1 MAKVILT
8 HEVSGL
14 GRAGDVVDV
23 KNGYARNYLLPQ
35 GFAVSWSQ
43 GGQKQVDQIRQ
54 AREAKALQTHE
65 EATALKEALEKD
77 PIVIRQRAGAEG
89 RLFGSVTRQVIE
101 EAVAEAGIGS
111 IDHRTIDIPQ
121 AIKVTGRHDATVSLR
136 DGVVAN
142 LVIQVVG
149 TK

>member
-23 KNGYARNYLLPQ
+23 KNGYARNFLLPQ
-35 GFAVSWSQ
+35 GYAVAWSQ
-43 GGQKQVDQIRQ
+43 GGQKQVDQIRS

-65 EATALKEALEKD
+65 EAVSLKEALEKD

-89 RLFGSVTRQVIE
+89 RLFGSVTRQAIE
-101 EAVAEAGIGS
+101 DAVAEAGIGQ

-121 AIKVTGRHDATVSLR
+121 PIKVAGRHEATVALR
-136 DGVVAN
+136 DGVIAT
-142 LVIQVVG
+142 LTIQVVG

>member
-23 KNGYARNYLLPQ
+23 KTGYARNYLLPQ
-35 GFAVSWSQ
+35 GFAVAWSQ

-65 EATALKEALEKD
+65 EAVALKDALEKD
-77 PIVIRQRAGAEG
+77 PIVVRQRAGAEG
-89 RLFGSVTRQVIE
+89 RLFGSVTRQAIE

-121 AIKVTGRHDATVSLR
+121 AIKSTGRHEATVALR
-136 DGVVAN
+136 DGVVAS
-142 LVIQVVG
+142 LTIQVVG

>member
-23 KNGYARNYLLPQ
+23 KTGYARNYLLPQ
-35 GFAVSWSQ
+35 GFAVAWSQ

-65 EATALKEALEKD
+65 EAAALKDALEKD
-77 PIVIRQRAGAEG
+77 AIVIRQRAGAEG
-89 RLFGSVTRQVIE
+89 RLFGSVTRQAIE
-101 EAVAEAGIGS
+101 EAVAEAGLGS

-121 AIKVTGRHDATVSLR
+121 AIKSTGRHEATVALR
-136 DGVVAN
+136 DGVVAS
-142 LVIQVVG
+142 LTIQVVG

>member
-35 GFAVSWSQ
+35 GYAVAWSQ

-54 AREAKALQTHE
+54 ARESKAVQSHD
-65 EATALKEALEKD
+65 EAVAMKDALEKN

-89 RLFGSVTRQVIE
+89 RLFGSVTRSAIE

-121 AIKVTGRHDATVSLR
+121 PIKVVGRHDATVALL
-136 DGVVAN
+136 DGVVAS
-142 LVIQVVG
+142 LTVQVVAA
-149 TK
+149 K

>member
-23 KNGYARNYLLPQ
+23 KNGYARNFLLPQ
-35 GFAVSWSQ
+35 GFAVAWSQ

-54 AREAKALQTHE
+54 AREAKVLQTQE
-65 EATALKEALEKD
+65 EALSLKDVLEKA
-77 PIVIRQRAGAEG
+77 PIVIRQRAGKEG
-89 RLFGSVTRQVIE
+89 RLFGSVTRSDIE
-101 EAVAEAGIGS
+101 AAVAEAGLGS

-121 AIKVTGRHDATVSLR
+121 AIKTVGRHDATVVLR
-136 DGVVAN
+136 EGVVATMT
-142 LVIQVVG
+142 IQVVG
-149 TK
+149 HK

>member
-1 MAKVILT
+1 MTKVILT

-35 GFAVSWSQ
+35 GYAVSWSQ
-43 GGQKQVDQIRQ
+43 GGQKQVDQIRH
-54 AREAKALQTHE
+54 AREAKALATHE
-65 EATALKEALEKD
+65 EAVSLKDILEKG

-89 RLFGSVTRQVIE
+89 RLFGSVTRQAIE
-101 EAVAEAGIGS
+101 DAVSEAGLGS

-121 AIKVTGRHDATVSLR
+121 AIKSVGRYEATVNLR
-136 DGVVAN
+136 DGVVAT
-142 LVIQVVG
+142 LAIQVVAA
-149 TK
+149 K

>member
-14 GRAGDVVDV
+14 GSAGDVVDV
-23 KNGYARNYLLPQ
+23 KMGYARNYLLPQ
-35 GFAVSWSQ
+35 GFAVTWSQ

-65 EATALKEALEKD
+65 EAIALKDALEKE
-77 PIVIRQRAGAEG
+77 PIVVRQRAGAEG
-89 RLFGSVTRQVIE
+89 RLFGSVTRQAIE
-101 EAVAEAGIGS
+101 GAVAEAGIGS
-111 IDHRTIDIPQ
+111 IDHRTIEIPQ
-121 AIKVTGRHDATVSLR
+121 AIKATGRHEATVTLR
-136 DGVVAN
+136 DGVVA
-142 LVIQVVG
+142 LLTIQVVG

>member
-1 MAKVILT
+1 MTKVILT

-23 KNGYARNYLLPQ
+23 KNGYARNFLLPQ
-35 GFAVSWSQ
+35 GFAVTWSQ

-54 AREAKALQTHE
+54 AREAKSLATKE
-65 EATALKEALEKD
+65 EADALKQALEAN

-89 RLFGSVTRQVIE
+89 RLFGSVTRQAIE

-121 AIKVTGRHDATVSLR
+121 PIKAVGRHEATVSLH
-136 DGVVAN
+136 DGVVAS
-142 LVIQVVG
+142 LTIQVVG

>member
-23 KNGYARNYLLPQ
+23 KTGYARNYLLPQ
-35 GFAVSWSQ
+35 GFAVAWSQ
-43 GGQKQVDQIRQ
+43 GGQKQVDQIRN

-65 EATALKEALEKD
+65 EAIALKDALEKE
-77 PIVIRQRAGAEG
+77 PIVVRQRAGAEG
-89 RLFGSVTRQVIE
+89 RLFGSVTRQAIE

-121 AIKVTGRHDATVSLR
+121 AIKATGRHEATVSLR
-136 DGVVAN
+136 DGVVAT
-142 LVIQVVG
+142 LTIQVVG